1 MIRPLLAAALSA
13 GLLAACAGTP
23 TTYGPAG
30 AGANA
35 VGYDDLRIEDDR
47 WRVTFIGGSDATAA
61 DAERLA
67 LRRAAELTLEAGY
80 DWFEVAA
87 RRTEGERGRQS
98 PVRVGGGVGQTF
110 GSGGFRGT
118 STGLGISF
126 SPGQESRAA
135 VSLEIVARR
144 GDRPDRPD
152 AYDARSILSNVI

>member
-30 AGANA
+30 SASNA
-35 VGYDDLRIEDDR
+35 VGYDELRIEDDR
-47 WRVTFIGGSDATAA
+47 WRVTFTGGSDATTA

-87 RRTEGERGRQS
+87 RRSEGSGSDRS
-98 PVRVGGGVGQTF
+98 PVRVGGSVGQTF
-110 GSGGFRGT
+110 GSGGFSGT

-126 SPGQESRAA
+126 SPGRESRVA
-135 VSLEIVARR
+135 VTMEIVARR
-144 GDRPDRPD
+144 GERPDRLD